1 MFQPSNTPQTL
12 ADKDSALPDRSEVV
26 EFKPEHFVSGNRIV
40 EPVPENLQK
49 AVFALGCFW
58 GAERLFWEL
67 SGVYSTAVGYAGG
80 ITANPSYEDVCSG
93 MTGHTEV
100 VVVFFDPA
108 KISYQQLLAT
118 FWESHDPTQGM
129 RQGNDKGTQYRSA
142 IYTTSTQ
149 QLLAA
154 EASAA
159 VFQTALQARGYPA
172 ITTEIRELHTRDLA
186 NRELANRESNKLY
199 YAEDYHQQYL
209 AKNPNGYCGLAGTG
223 TCFQAESASN
233 PA

>member
-1 MFQPSNTPQTL
+1 MLFGLGNKPVALP
-12 ADKDSALPDRSEVV
+12 DKGSALPDRSAAVA
-26 EFKPEHFVSGNRIV
+26 FQPEHFVSGNRIV
-40 EPVPENLQK
+40 EPVAENLQK
-49 AVFALGCFW
+49 AVFGLGCFW

-80 ITANPSYEDVCSG
+80 VTANPSYEDVCSG

-142 IYTTSTQ
+142 IYTTSPQ
-149 QLLAA
+149 QLAA
-154 EASAA
+154 ARTSAT
-159 VFQTALQARGYPA
+159 VFQTALQARNYPA
-172 ITTEIRELHTRDLA
+172 ITTEMLELDT
-186 NRELANRESNKLY
+186 LY

-223 TCFQAESASN
+223 ACFQVESADNLSQS
-233 PA
+233 